1 MTPVIY
7 IEGGGDRHQ
16 RKNEYLAA
24 LFRRSWRSFLQSGGV
39 GPVKVVRGGGR
50 TQTIQRFRNAV
61 AKPKPRQK
69 PLLLVDSEDAVRADH
84 DAWQHLRHRDGWERP
99 PQVDADQAFLMVRT
113 METWLVAD
121 REGLRR
127 YFGHR
132 FRTGRIAQ
140 WPDLEAVPRQDV
152 FNALKH
158 ATAECSTPYA
168 KGKVSF
174 EVLMRLDAQRVAERC
189 HHAASLL
196 ARLQQR
202 P

>member
-1 MTPVIY
+1 
-7 IEGGGDRHQ
+7 
-16 RKNEYLAA
+16 
-24 LFRRSWRSFLQSGGV
+24 
-39 GPVKVVRGGGR
+39 
-50 TQTIQRFRNAV
+50 
-61 AKPKPRQK
+61 
-69 PLLLVDSEDAVRADH
+69 
-84 DAWQHLRHRDGWERP
+84 
-99 PQVDADQAFLMVRT
+99 

-121 REGLRR
+121 REGLRK

-132 FRTGRIAQ
+132 FRPERIAQ

-152 FNALKH
+152 FNALKR

-174 EVLMRLDAQRVAERC
+174 EVLTRLDAQRVAERC
-189 HHAASLL
+189 HHAARLL